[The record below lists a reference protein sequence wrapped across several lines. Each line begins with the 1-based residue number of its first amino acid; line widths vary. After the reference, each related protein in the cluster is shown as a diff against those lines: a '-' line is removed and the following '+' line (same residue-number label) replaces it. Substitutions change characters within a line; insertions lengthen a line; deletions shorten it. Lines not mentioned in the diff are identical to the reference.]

1 MDIRIQSIHFEA
13 TERLHEFIQKR
24 ITKLEKFTDTIVDVD
39 VTLKVVKPEVSN
51 NKEASVKIN
60 SKNGDFFAAK
70 VADSFEEAIDLCS
83 EALEKQIIKSK
94 EKSISK

>member
-24 ITKLEKFTDTIVDVD
+24 ITKLEKFTDAIVDVD
-39 VTLKVVKPEVSN
+39 VILKVVKPEVSN

-60 SKNGDFFAAK
+60 SKNGDFFAEK
-70 VADSFEEAIDLCS
+70 VANSFEEAIDLCS
-83 EALEKQIIKSK
+83 EALEKQIMKSK
-94 EKSISK
+94 GKSISK